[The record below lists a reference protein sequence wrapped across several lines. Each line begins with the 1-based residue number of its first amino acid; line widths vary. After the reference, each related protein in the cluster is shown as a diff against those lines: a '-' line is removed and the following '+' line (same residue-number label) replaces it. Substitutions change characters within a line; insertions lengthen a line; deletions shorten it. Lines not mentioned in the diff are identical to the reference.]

1 MRPMLPF
8 LALIFILPFPGT
20 VAFRLLCLF
29 SAFLFAAYAWRRLEV
44 PAFPCKIAIALWAAV
59 ASASLLYAVDVPYT
73 LREIKN
79 EVGYSLLAF
88 VSFFAVIRD
97 EQRLRLIC
105 GAVAIAL
112 ATISL
117 AALAGF
123 AWLGKW
129 EASIWYG
136 GAPSTTNFLV
146 TAAPVVALGAYLTLP
161 HHRSK
166 LLVGAGVI
174 LCAVAILSGQ
184 RSIWAAFLVQ
194 GLLVSYWFA
203 RTRGRAVPA
212 RAAAM
217 LAFVITMSCAGGLL
231 ATETLRTKGNFWGPE
246 AMQHDPRPEV
256 WTQILQRIAERPLI
270 GAGLGRYAMGKAYR
284 DLIPRDN
291 VLFWHAHNV
300 VLNYGLS
307 AGVPGM
313 LAILVLFAALAARF
327 WRLALGADAT
337 LRAIGLAGTLIV
349 AGLFTRNQFN
359 DFFVRDGALLFWA
372 LVGALFGLALRR
384 ERELKKSLAAKTAG
398 GSQGSA
404 SPGGSCAAPTV

>member
-1 MRPMLPF
+1 MWPMLPF

-20 VAFRLLCLF
+20 VAFRLLCLL
-29 SAFLFAAYAWRRLEV
+29 SGFLIAAHAWRRLEV
-44 PAFPCKIAIALWAAV
+44 PAFPCKLPIALWVAV

-79 EVGYSLLAF
+79 EVGYSMLAF

-97 EQRLRLIC
+97 EQRLRLVC
-105 GAVAIAL
+105 AAVALSL

-123 AWLGKW
+123 AWLGRW

-136 GAPSTTNFLV
+136 GAPSTTNVFV
-146 TAAPVVALGAYLTLP
+146 TATPVVALGAYVSLP
-161 HHRSK
+161 RHRGK
-166 LLVGAGVI
+166 LLILVGVT

-194 GLLVSYWFA
+194 GLLVSLWFA
-203 RTRGRAVPA
+203 RSRRRALPA

-246 AMQHDPRPEV
+246 AMQHDPRPKV
-256 WTQILQRIAERPLI
+256 WAQILERIADRPLS
-270 GAGLGRYAMGKAYR
+270 GAGLGRYAMGKAHR
-284 DLIPRDN
+284 DLIPADN
-291 VLFWHAHNV
+291 SLFWHAHNV

-313 LAILVLFAALAARF
+313 LAILLLFAALAARF
-327 WRLALGADAT
+327 WRLAMHTDAK

-349 AGLFTRNQFN
+349 AGVFTRNQFN

-384 ERELKKSLAAKTAG
+384 ERDLRKPLAAKAAG
-398 GSQGSA
+398 RS
-404 SPGGSCAAPTV
+404 

>member
-1 MRPMLPF
+1 MWPMLPF

-29 SAFLFAAYAWRRLEV
+29 SAFLIAVHAWHRLEV
-44 PAFPCKIAIALWAAV
+44 PAFPCKTAIGLWAAV
-59 ASASLLYAVDVPYT
+59 ASASLLYAVDAPYT

-97 EQRLRLIC
+97 EQRLRLVC
-105 GAVAIAL
+105 AAVALAL

-123 AWLGKW
+123 AWLGRW

-136 GAPSTTNFLV
+136 GAPSTTNVFV
-146 TAAPVVALGAYLTLP
+146 TAAPFVALGAYLSLP
-161 HHRSK
+161 RHRSK
-166 LLVGAGVI
+166 LLVGAGVT
-174 LCAVAILSGQ
+174 LFAVAILSGQ
-184 RSIWAAFLVQ
+184 RSIRAAFLVQ
-194 GLLVSYWFA
+194 GLLVSLWFA
-203 RTRGRAVPA
+203 RNRRRALPA

-246 AMQHDPRPEV
+246 AMQHDPRPKV
-256 WTQILQRIAERPLI
+256 WMQIVQRITERPLA
-270 GAGLGRYAMGKAYR
+270 GAGLGRYAMGKAHR
-284 DLIPRDN
+284 DLIPPDN
-291 VLFWHAHNV
+291 ALFWHAHNV

-313 LAILVLFAALAARF
+313 LAILLLFAALGARF
-327 WRLALGADAT
+327 WRLALHADAK

-349 AGLFTRNQFN
+349 AGVFTRNQFN

-384 ERELKKSLAAKTAG
+384 ERELKKPLGARAAG
-398 GSQGSA
+398 RS
-404 SPGGSCAAPTV
+404 

>member
-1 MRPMLPF
+1 MWPMLPF

-20 VAFRLLCLF
+20 VAFRLLCLL
-29 SAFLFAAYAWRRLEV
+29 SAFFVAAYAWRRLEV
-44 PAFPCKIAIALWAAV
+44 PEFPCKTAIALWAAV
-59 ASASLLYAVDVPYT
+59 ASASVLYAVDVPYT

-79 EVGYSLLAF
+79 EVGYSMLAF

-97 EQRLRLIC
+97 EQRLRLVC
-105 GAVAIAL
+105 GAVALAL

-123 AWLGKW
+123 AWLGEW

-146 TAAPVVALGAYLTLP
+146 TAAPVVVLGAYLSLP
-161 HHRSK
+161 RYRSK
-166 LLVGAGVI
+166 LVIGAGV
-174 LCAVAILSGQ
+174 LLLAVAILSGQ
-184 RSIWAAFLVQ
+184 RSVWAAFLVQ
-194 GLLVSYWFA
+194 GLLVSLWLA
-203 RTRGRAVPA
+203 RTRRRALPA
-212 RAAAM
+212 RTAAV
-217 LAFVITMSCAGGLL
+217 LAFVITMCCAGGLL

-246 AMQHDPRPEV
+246 AMQHDPRPKV
-256 WTQILQRIAERPLI
+256 WTQIVQRIVERPLA
-270 GAGLGRYAMGKAYR
+270 GAGLGRYAMGKAHR

-291 VLFWHAHNV
+291 ALFWHAHNV

-313 LAILVLFAALAARF
+313 LAILVLFAALGARF
-327 WRLALGADAT
+327 WRLALEPDPT

-349 AGLFTRNQFN
+349 AGVFTRNQFN

-372 LVGALFGLALRR
+372 LAGTLFGLALRR
-384 ERELKKSLAAKTAG
+384 ERELRA
-398 GSQGSA
+398 A
-404 SPGGSCAAPTV
+404 SPGGSCVARTV